1 MRLASTA
8 LPPHPAWLPQILDLE
23 IFPFIKSLKRALRLT
38 REGAQSLVSRRNE
51 GVHDEEFAKQ
61 HPQAQIP
68 LIHLPIHIISRRHS
82 NKSRVAVRMNFH

>member
-38 REGAQSLVSRRNE
+38 REGAQSLVSRRKE

-68 LIHLPIHIISRRHS
+68 LIHLPIQTSLLGVTVTKAALPS
-82 NKSRVAVRMNFH
+82 E